1 MKLSSTA
8 PIRYR
13 LQPKCP
19 ARHLFEVSVT
29 VEKPDPAGQQF
40 MLPVWIPGSYL
51 IREFARHIV
60 SLRAESNGKKI
71 ACEKIDKATWAC
83 EKTRAVITIIYEV
96 YAWDLSVRGAHFDD
110 THAFFNGTSVFLL
123 PLGYEN
129 APCEIELLPPEGA
142 AFKDWR
148 VATSLCQTQALVKPP
163 GHKSARSRSSASVSQ
178 RGARKAVS
186 PGRQEFEALN
196 SPQLPPKSFGTYTAA
211 NYDELID
218 HPVEMGTFTHA
229 TFDACGVTHH
239 VAITGRHRADMVR
252 FCADLKKICD
262 AQIRL
267 FEPETAKAPMD
278 EYWFLIMAVNDG
290 YGGLEHRASTSLIC
304 NRDDLPLRAD
314 KKISSGYRRLLGL
327 ASHEYFH
334 TWNVKRIKP
343 AAFIPYDLSGEN
355 YTRQLWFFEGIT
367 SYYDDLML
375 SRAGLIEP
383 LTYLEIAAENIG
395 RVHAQSGRLKQ
406 SVAEASFDAWVK
418 YYRQDENSPN
428 AIVSYYQKG
437 SMVGLALDLTIR
449 KMSGGK
455 KTLDDVMRALWNGHG
470 KTGRGVPEG
479 GIETIAQKLTGMD
492 LKDFFGRAVHGRED
506 IDLVPLFA
514 HVGID
519 LTWKVPGN
527 AKDEPAPISLGAKVG
542 ADSNGDARLTH
553 VLDGGAA
560 QAAGLSAGDIV
571 IAVDG
576 LRVNSGTL
584 EKRLRHFQVD
594 DTIALVVF
602 RRDELREATVRLQA
616 MPAQTC
622 LLTMRDTP
630 IDAKA
635 RRNAWLLG

>member
-83 EKTRAVITIIYEV
+83 EKTRAAITITYEV

-148 VATSLCQTQALVKPP
+148 VATSLCQTQALVPPP
-163 GHKSARSRSSASVSQ
+163 GHKPARSRSSASVSQ
-178 RGARKAVS
+178 RGTRRGVS
-186 PGRQEFEALN
+186 PADRSRPAL
-196 SPQLPPKSFGTYTAA
+196 LTKSFGTYVAA

-218 HPVEMGTFTHA
+218 HPVEMGRFTHA

-239 VAITGRHRADMVR
+239 IAITGRPRADMVR
-252 FCADLKKICD
+252 FCADLKKICET
-262 AQIRL
+262 QIRL
-267 FEPETAKAPMD
+267 FEPESAKAPMD
-278 EYWFLIMAVNDG
+278 EYWFLIMAVNEG
-290 YGGLEHRASTSLIC
+290 YGGLEHRASTALIC
-304 NRDDLPLRAD
+304 NRDDLPLASE

-343 AAFIPYDLSGEN
+343 AAFMPYDLTREN
-355 YTRQLWFFEGIT
+355 YTRQLWFFEGFT
-367 SYYDDLML
+367 NYYDELML
-375 SRAGLIEP
+375 VRAGLIDQ
-383 LTYLEIAAENIG
+383 LGYLELVAENMG
-395 RVHAQSGRLKQ
+395 RVHSQSGRTRQ
-406 SVAEASFDAWVK
+406 SLAESSFDAWIK
-418 YYRQDENSPN
+418 YYRQDENSQN

-437 SMVGLALDLTIR
+437 AMVGLALDLLIR
-449 KMSGGK
+449 QGSGGK

-470 KTGRGVPEG
+470 KAARGVPEG
-479 GIETIAQKLTGMD
+479 GVETITQKLTGLD
-492 LKDFFGRAVHGRED
+492 LKDFFARAVHGTTD
-506 IDLVPLFA
+506 IDFVPLFA

-519 LTWKVPGN
+519 LSWKVPGQT
-527 AKDEPAPISLGAKVG
+527 KDEPAPPALGAKVG
-542 ADSNGDARLTH
+542 NDANGDARLTH

-560 QAAGLSAGDIV
+560 QAAGLSAGDVV

-576 LRVNSGTL
+576 LRVTGNTL
-584 EKRLRHFQVD
+584 EKRLRRYAIGESV
-594 DTIALVVF
+594 ALTTF
-602 RRDELREATVRLQA
+602 RRDELRSVQITLQA
-616 MPAQTC
+616 MSAQTC
-622 LLTMRDTP
+622 LLSLRDTP